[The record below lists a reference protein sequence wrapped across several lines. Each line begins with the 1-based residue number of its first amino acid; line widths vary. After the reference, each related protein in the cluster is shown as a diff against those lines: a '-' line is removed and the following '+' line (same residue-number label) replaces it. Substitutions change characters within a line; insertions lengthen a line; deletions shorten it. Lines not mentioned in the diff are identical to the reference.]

1 MHKKRAKGSICCN
14 NQDDEVRRLVRK
26 ATSYST
32 CTVNGNNLFSYIY
45 VAGIQFTQAIS
56 S

>member
-26 ATSYST
+26 ATSYSI
-32 CTVNGNNLFSYIY
+32 NGNNLFSYIY
-45 VAGIQFTQAIS
+45 VAGIQFA
-56 S
+56 